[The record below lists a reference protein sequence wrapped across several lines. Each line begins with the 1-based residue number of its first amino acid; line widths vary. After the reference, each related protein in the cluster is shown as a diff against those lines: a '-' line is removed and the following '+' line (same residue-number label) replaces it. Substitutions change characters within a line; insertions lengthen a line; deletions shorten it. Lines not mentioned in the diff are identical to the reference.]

1 LQADNE
7 LRNLYVLNLREIDG
21 ILDRVQDRMNPIL
34 RPDHQQRLR
43 QMVETKTTSGAMVQH
58 ARATPAV
65 NMSHELRV
73 LPKRMQ
79 SAGEELANSISHGI
93 GLCAALI
100 GAPILLL
107 EARRSSPGFFLGTA
121 IFAIT
126 LSMLYLG
133 STLYHAWPQTRG
145 KSVLRTLDHS
155 AIFLLIAGTY
165 TPFTLGPL
173 RGLWGASILALV
185 WALAIFGV
193 FLKAT
198 RGPSR
203 HPKFSMTLY
212 LGTGWLALIAVRP
225 MMLAIPFAALFWL
238 VAGGVAYTAGVLFF
252 VNQRLRYSHFI
263 WHLFVLAGS
272 SCHFLAVL
280 SCCAT

>member
-1 LQADNE
+1 
-7 LRNLYVLNLREIDG
+7 
-21 ILDRVQDRMNPIL
+21 M
-34 RPDHQQRLR
+34 
-43 QMVETKTTSGAMVQH
+43 
-58 ARATPAV
+58 
-65 NMSHELRV
+65 NMSDELRV
-73 LPKRMQ
+73 SPKRIQ

-107 EARRSSPGFFLGTA
+107 EARRSNPGFFLGTV
-121 IFAIT
+121 IFALT

-165 TPFTLGPL
+165 TPLTLGPL
-173 RGLWGASILALV
+173 RGFWGSIMLALV

-193 FLKAT
+193 FLKTT
-198 RGPSR
+198 RGASR
-203 HPKFSMTLY
+203 HPKLSMTLY
-212 LGTGWLALIAVRP
+212 LGTGWLALIAARP
-225 MMLAIPFAALFWL
+225 MTLAIPFPALVWL
-238 VAGGVAYTAGVLFF
+238 VAGGIAYTTGVLFF
-252 VNQRLRYSHFI
+252 VNERVRYAHFV

-272 SCHFLAVL
+272 GCHFAAIF
-280 SCCAT
+280 SCAA

>member
-1 LQADNE
+1 
-7 LRNLYVLNLREIDG
+7 
-21 ILDRVQDRMNPIL
+21 MNIS
-34 RPDHQQRLR
+34 D
-43 QMVETKTTSGAMVQH
+43 
-58 ARATPAV
+58 
-65 NMSHELRV
+65 ELRV
-73 LPKRMQ
+73 SPKRAQ
-79 SAGEELANSISHGI
+79 SAGEELANTISHGI

-107 EARRSSPGFFLGTA
+107 EAHRSGLGFFFGTV
-121 IFAIT
+121 IFAVT
-126 LSMLYLG
+126 VSMLYLG

-145 KSVLRTLDHS
+145 KSILQVLDHS

-173 RGLWGASILALV
+173 RGFWGGTILVLV

-193 FLKAT
+193 TLKAT
-198 RGPSR
+198 RGASR
-203 HPKFSMTLY
+203 HSKLGMTLY
-212 LGTGWLALIAVRP
+212 LGTGWLALIVIRP
-225 MMLAIPFAALFWL
+225 ITLAIPPTALFWL

-263 WHLFVLAGS
+263 WHLFVLAGT
-272 SCHFLAVL
+272 SCHFLALL

>member
-1 LQADNE
+1 
-7 LRNLYVLNLREIDG
+7 
-21 ILDRVQDRMNPIL
+21 
-34 RPDHQQRLR
+34 
-43 QMVETKTTSGAMVQH
+43 
-58 ARATPAV
+58 
-65 NMSHELRV
+65 MSDELRV
-73 LPKRMQ
+73 SLKRMQ

-107 EARRSSPGFFLGTA
+107 EARRSSPGFFLGA
-121 IFAIT
+121 VIFAVT

-173 RGLWGASILALV
+173 RGLWGSSILAVV

-193 FLKAT
+193 ILKAT
-198 RGPSR
+198 RGASR
-203 HPKFSMTLY
+203 HPKLGMTLY

-225 MMLAIPFAALFWL
+225 MMLAIPSAALFWL
-238 VAGGVAYTAGVLFF
+238 VAGGVAYTIGVLFF
-252 VNQRLRYSHFI
+252 VHQRLGYSHFI

-272 SCHFLAVL
+272 SCHFAAVL
-280 SCCAT
+280 ACAA

>member
-1 LQADNE
+1 
-7 LRNLYVLNLREIDG
+7 
-21 ILDRVQDRMNPIL
+21 
-34 RPDHQQRLR
+34 
-43 QMVETKTTSGAMVQH
+43 
-58 ARATPAV
+58 
-65 NMSHELRV
+65 MSDELRV
-73 LPKRMQ
+73 SLKRMQ

-100 GAPILLL
+100 GTPILLL
-107 EARRSSPGFFLGTA
+107 EARRSSPGFFLGA
-121 IFAIT
+121 VIFAVT

-173 RGLWGASILALV
+173 RGLWGSSILTVV

-193 FLKAT
+193 ILKAT
-198 RGPSR
+198 RGASR
-203 HPKFSMTLY
+203 HPKLGMTLY

-238 VAGGVAYTAGVLFF
+238 VAGGVAYTTGVLFF

-280 SCCAT
+280 SCCGT

>member
-1 LQADNE
+1 MNVSNE
-7 LRNLYVLNLREIDG
+7 LRV
-21 ILDRVQDRMNPIL
+21 
-34 RPDHQQRLR
+34 
-43 QMVETKTTSGAMVQH
+43 S
-58 ARATPAV
+58 
-65 NMSHELRV
+65 
-73 LPKRMQ
+73 PKRMQ
-79 SAGEELANSISHGI
+79 SAAEELANSISHGI
-93 GLCAALI
+93 GLCAALV

-107 EARRSSPGFFLGTA
+107 EARRSSPDFFFGTV

-126 LSMLYLG
+126 MSMLYLG

-145 KSVLRTLDHS
+145 KTILRTLDHS

-173 RGLWGASILALV
+173 RGLWGSTILALV

-193 FLKAT
+193 ILKTT

-203 HPKFSMTLY
+203 HPKLGMALY
-212 LGTGWLALIAVRP
+212 LGTGWLALIAIRP
-225 MMLAIPFAALFWL
+225 ITLAIPFPALFWL

-252 VNQRLRYSHFI
+252 VNERLRYSHFI
-263 WHLFVLAGS
+263 WHLFVLLGS
-272 SCHFLAVL
+272 SCHFLAIL